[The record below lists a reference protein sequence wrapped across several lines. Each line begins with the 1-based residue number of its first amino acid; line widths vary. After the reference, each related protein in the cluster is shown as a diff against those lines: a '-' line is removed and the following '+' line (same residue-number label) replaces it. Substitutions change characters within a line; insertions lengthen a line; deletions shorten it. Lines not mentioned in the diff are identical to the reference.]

1 ATSTEPTGEKGAS
14 MAQVPNVEL
23 NTGAKMPQLGFGVF
37 LVPPDEVVEP
47 VRTALEAGYRSIDTA
62 AVYGNEEGVGK
73 AIAESGIQRE
83 DLLITTQL
91 WDDAQ
96 GYDSALRADGACL
109 NRLGLDSVGL
119 YLFHRPVTAQDR
131 FVEACEAF

>member
-1 ATSTEPTGEKGAS
+1 

-73 AIAESGIQRE
+73 AIAESGIKRE
-83 DLLITTQL
+83 DCSSPPSSGTTP
-91 WDDAQ
+91 
-96 GYDSALRADGACL
+96 RAT
-109 NRLGLDSVGL
+109 
-119 YLFHRPVTAQDR
+119 TAR
-131 FVEACEAF
+131 CGPSTRA